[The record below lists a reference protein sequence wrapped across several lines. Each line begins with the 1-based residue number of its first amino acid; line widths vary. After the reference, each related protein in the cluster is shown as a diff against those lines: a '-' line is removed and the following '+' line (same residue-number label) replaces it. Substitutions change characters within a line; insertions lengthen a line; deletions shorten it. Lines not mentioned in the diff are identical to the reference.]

1 MERAGGSIVYLSE
14 EDICRINADLIA
26 SFGGWQVSY
35 PNLRAGFDLRYM
47 LEAIRDPLF
56 GVELYQTVIDKAAG
70 MAWYLITR
78 HPFHDTNKRTA
89 LELAIEFLEIN
100 GLYTSFDPADVID
113 TVIRASNGDLT
124 YQEFRD
130 WIAANASRE
139 AV

>member
-1 MERAGGSIVYLSE
+1 MYLSE

-47 LEAIRDPLF
+47 LDAIRHPVF
-56 GVELYQTVIDKAAG
+56 GVDLFQSAIDKAAG

-89 LELAIEFLEIN
+89 LESAIEFLEIN
-100 GLYTSFDPADVID
+100 GFYTRFAPADVIV
-113 TVIRASNGDLT
+113 TVIRASDGDLT
-124 YQEFRD
+124 YQEFRN

-139 AV
+139 SV